1 MRQTS
6 LKYFI
11 DANAVNELIDR
22 IYKYIY
28 EKVDVPYSEFI
39 KEFSDVPTCVL
50 IEALHFLKLNA
61 KVYVGYSRK
70 TGERMI
76 RLSVP
81 ERERRKKEIKYGS
94 GWEKLTYYGTINSKE
109 FKEQEEKELKELEP
123 ILARIR
129 EAEKEKRRAKKKH
142 EGV

>member
-11 DANAVNELIDR
+11 DRNAVNELAER
-22 IYKYIY
+22 IYRYVY
-28 EKVDVPYSEFI
+28 ERVDVPYSEFI
-39 KEFSDVPTCVL
+39 KQFSDVPESML
-50 IEALHFLKLNA
+50 IETLHFLKLNA

-70 TGERMI
+70 TKERMV

-81 ERERRKKEIKYGS
+81 ERDRRMKEIKYGS

-109 FKEQEEKELKELEP
+109 FREKEEKELEELKP
-123 ILARIR
+123 IL
-129 EAEKEKRRAKKKH
+129 EKL
-142 EGV
+142 